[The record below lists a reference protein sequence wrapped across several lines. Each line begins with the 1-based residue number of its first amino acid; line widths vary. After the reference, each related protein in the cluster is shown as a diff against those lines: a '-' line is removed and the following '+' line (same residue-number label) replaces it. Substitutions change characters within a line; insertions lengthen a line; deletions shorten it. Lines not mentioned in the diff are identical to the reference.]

1 MLYVLIV
8 RLVRSTTLLK
18 LTMAQQTNVLI
29 VVQATQLLLQ
39 QPLAQMP
46 RLRVSV
52 TLAMV
57 ERAMRLL
64 VRNVLLD
71 HTRLVRGTVI
81 VLRVRQVS
89 TCLVVGTSLA

>member
-1 MLYVLIV
+1 MLYVLMV

-46 RLRVSV
+46 RLRVYV

-57 ERAMRLL
+57 ERAMLLL

-71 HTRLVRGTVI
+71 HTRLVQGIVI

-89 TCLVVGTSLA
+89 TCLLVGTFLA

>member
-29 VVQATQLLLQ
+29 AVQATQLLLQ

-46 RLRVSV
+46 RLRVYV

-81 VLRVRQVS
+81 VPRVRQVS
-89 TCLVVGTSLA
+89 TCLLVGTFLA

>member
-1 MLYVLIV
+1 
-8 RLVRSTTLLK
+8 
-18 LTMAQQTNVLI
+18 
-29 VVQATQLLLQ
+29 
-39 QPLAQMP
+39 MP
-46 RLRVSV
+46 RQRVSV

-89 TCLVVGTSLA
+89 TCLLVGTFLA

>member
-29 VVQATQLLLQ
+29 AVQATQLLLQ

-46 RLRVSV
+46 RLRVYV

-57 ERAMRLL
+57 ERAMLLL

-71 HTRLVRGTVI
+71 HTRLVQGIVI

-89 TCLVVGTSLA
+89 TCLLVGTFLA

>member
-46 RLRVSV
+46 RLRVYV

-71 HTRLVRGTVI
+71 HTRLVQGIVI

-89 TCLVVGTSLA
+89 TCLLVGTFLA

>member
-89 TCLVVGTSLA
+89 TCLLVGTFLA

>member
-18 LTMAQQTNVLI
+18 LTIAQQTNVLI
-29 VVQATQLLLQ
+29 AVQATQLLLQ

-46 RLRVSV
+46 RLRVYV

-57 ERAMRLL
+57 ERAMLLL

-71 HTRLVRGTVI
+71 HTRLVRGIVI

-89 TCLVVGTSLA
+89 TCLLVGTFLA